1 MKRRIFRI
9 LWAAL
14 ACSFQGVLAQ
24 STASRISTDEVPVEV
39 AAKEATEHFLA
50 GGHSIHSSAL
60 EVQGFGSHVN
70 LKIVVTPSG
79 VVQSATPMSGRKE
92 WYSEA
97 TALAMTWQ
105 YTPFERRGT
114 PVYATFPS
122 SVFVVP
128 PERRPDEQV
137 PFPEVRDWRSVRI
150 TLRRTRCFG
159 ACPSYRLT
167 IFGDGR
173 VVYTGDGHVQFC
185 GEYRGHVAMD
195 IVRQLVNAFKEADY
209 FNLFDRYEVGFTD
222 LPTYITSI
230 TFDDKTKSVLD
241 YGGVGAGMPEVVD
254 SLENS
259 IDRLAGPKVWVQG
272 MNSHYECENSFFPLG
287 LLGN

>member
-9 LWAAL
+9 LGAAL
-14 ACSFQGVLAQ
+14 ACSFQLVLAQ
-24 STASRISTDEVPVEV
+24 STANRISTDEVPVEV
-39 AAKEATEHFLA
+39 AAKEATKHFLA
-50 GGHSIHSSAL
+50 GRHSIHSNPL
-60 EVQGFGSHVN
+60 ELFASYVN
-70 LKIVVTPSG
+70 LKIVVTPTG
-79 VVQSATPMSGRKE
+79 VVKSATPMSGGKK

-105 YTPFERRGT
+105 YIPFERLGT
-114 PVYATFPS
+114 PVYAAFPS
-122 SVFVVP
+122 SVSIVP
-128 PERRPDEQV
+128 PERRPDQHV
-137 PFPEVRDWRSVRI
+137 PFPEIRDWRSVQI
-150 TLRRTRCFG
+150 TLRRTVCYG
-159 ACPSYRLT
+159 TCPSYRLT

-173 VVYTGDGHVQFC
+173 VVYTGAGYVKFC
-185 GEYRGHVAMD
+185 GEYSGHIPMD
-195 IVRQLVNAFKEADY
+195 TVRQLVNAFKEADY
-209 FNLFDRYEVGFTD
+209 FNLFDRYDVGFTD

-241 YGGVGAGMPEVVD
+241 YGGVGAGMPEIVD